1 MYYESNCRLRSLM
14 GILIDE
20 PKLLPEFHFD
30 ASGQG
35 GKLFAGYIFF
45 GMILDMILI
54 RCCSYAPTVLLC
66 FLFKER
72 RLFI

>member
-1 MYYESNCRLRSLM
+1 MRR
-14 GILIDE
+14 LIDE

-30 ASGQG
+30 ASVHG

-45 GMILDMILI
+45 GMISSYDLL

-66 FLFKER
+66 FSFKER
-72 RLFI
+72 S